1 MYFVVILAFALVLS
15 NDLPPESL
23 VLWKSFA
30 SGPLVALILGQ
41 LLLCFGAALLC
52 RSYCLARHEPTLIGH
67 ERTAARLARCQQV
80 MAILIVALL
89 LSSMLLTR
97 WPALVRLNWGL
108 ARYPL
113 LYELV
118 VLAPF
123 ITNLTIFW
131 AAIYPVELALRDTW
145 PAATTD
151 SQRQQLDPTHSNQP
165 DQHADTDKRS
175 LFIYLMDRFRHQ
187 VLIVAAPM
195 IVIVFAKHYTD
206 TYRVPLMRWTTLP
219 WAADALLGLASL
231 CVLIVSPVILS
242 LIWST
247 QRLPPGPLRE
257 RFVRTCERIG
267 LKYREILLW
276 HTHGMAVNAAV
287 MGFVPPLRYILV
299 SDALIETLEDD
310 EVEAVFGHE
319 AGHVHH
325 WHLQFF
331 GLFALV
337 SMYLAGGLFIVVQ
350 TWVRD
355 PALLEIVALG
365 ALMLIWLFGFGWL
378 SRKFERQADL
388 YGVRCVTPDIQSCTD
403 RCPVHGDAK
412 RAGLC
417 TSAASLFGRTLN
429 KIADLNG
436 IAVHAPSWRHG
447 SIESRCRLIETLT
460 ADESALRR
468 FDKRL
473 LRIKIALVVAAAIG
487 TAMTVWLYAPEVMK
501 ALNSLLA
508 RR

>member
-1 MYFVVILAFALVLS
+1 MYFIVILAFALVLS
-15 NDLPPESL
+15 DDLPPERL
-23 VLWKSFA
+23 VILKSIA
-30 SGPLVALILGQ
+30 TGPILAVTLGQ
-41 LLLCFGAALLC
+41 ILLCLGAGLIC
-52 RSYCLARHEPTLIGH
+52 RSYCLAAYQPTLVGH

-80 MAILIVALL
+80 MALLIAGLL
-89 LSSMLLTR
+89 LASMLLTR
-97 WPALVRLNWGL
+97 WPTIVRLIWGCS
-108 ARYPL
+108 RYPL

-123 ITNLTIFW
+123 IANLSIFW
-131 AAIYPVELALRDTW
+131 AAIYPVETALRDTW
-145 PAATTD
+145 PATSAESSHDANQVD
-151 SQRQQLDPTHSNQP
+151 SSD
-165 DQHADTDKRS
+165 DAGKRS
-175 LFIYLMDRFRHQ
+175 ILIYLADRFRHQ

-195 IVIVFAKHYTD
+195 LVIVFAKHYTD
-206 TYRVPLMRWTTLP
+206 AYKDKLTRLTTLP

-231 CVLIVSPVILS
+231 GVLVVSPVILS
-242 LIWST
+242 AIWST
-247 QRLPPGPLRE
+247 QRLPAGPLRE

-276 HTHGMAVNAAV
+276 RTHGMAVNAAV

-299 SDALIETLEDD
+299 SDALLDTLQED

-365 ALMLIWLFGFGWL
+365 ALMLVWLFGFGWL

-388 YGVRCVTPDIQSCTD
+388 YGVRCVTPDITHCTEW
-403 RCPVHGDAK
+403 CPVHGDNK
-412 RAGLC
+412 RGGLC
-417 TSAASLFGRTLN
+417 VSAASLFGRTLA

-436 IAVHAPSWRHG
+436 ISPHAPSWRHG
-447 SIESRCRLIETLT
+447 SIESRCRLIEALA
-460 ADESALRR
+460 ADEAALRR
-468 FDKRL
+468 FDRKL
-473 LRIKIALVVAAAIG
+473 TQIKIGLAVAAAIG
-487 TAMTVWLYAPEVMK
+487 TAATIVIYGPEVMQAAK
-501 ALNSLLA
+501 ALA
-508 RR
+508 RRG